1 MHHNIEFPNSTSY
14 FIAWNSPTD
23 VVWGIC
29 QPDQVMTTAFP
40 NVWQTSNRAEWITE
54 LEKYS
59 VIEGYRFD
67 NPNDAQFLKEIIEDQ
82 VGNSVEVKIGSLNQ
96 SVFLYIE
103 GNFNLIEKDSE
114 LFQVFS

>member
-1 MHHNIEFPNSTSY
+1 MRHNIEFPNSTSY

-23 VVWGIC
+23 VVWGSC

-67 NPNDAQFLKEIIEDQ
+67 NLEEAEAAREWILQEHGVTLSIAGTLPLLWIKGDW
-82 VGNSVEVKIGSLNQ
+82 
-96 SVFLYIE
+96 
-103 GNFNLIEKDSE
+103 NLPDEAPQ
-114 LFQVFS
+114 LFKA